1 VKAPD
6 LQPASEM
13 MAVGIAHR
21 TRYVRT
27 LYPISRESQSGAA
40 ANTLADYGELKRPPH
55 IGGKQ
60 KSMFDR

>member
-1 VKAPD
+1 
-6 LQPASEM
+6 M